1 MKGGDCLLILGI
13 DPGSYRAGYGL
24 VEKQGTLWTVHNHGV
39 LCAPRHS
46 GLPER
51 LKMIYE
57 QVMSLIE
64 QTKPQAAAVEEV
76 FVSRNVRTS
85 LVLGHTR
92 GVIVLAAAQ
101 CRVPVFEYSPREIKQ
116 SVTGNGGA
124 AKQQVRWMMGRLL
137 PFDMANVKEDAADAL
152 AVAYCHGVK
161 SQSVF
166 FS

>member
-1 MKGGDCLLILGI
+1 MLILGI

-24 VEKQGTLWTVHNHGV
+24 IEKQETRWAVHDQGV
-39 LCAPRHS
+39 LRAPKHS
-46 GLPER
+46 DLPTR
-51 LKMIYE
+51 LQMIYE

-64 QTKPQAAAVEEV
+64 QSKPRAAAVEEV
-76 FVSRNVRTS
+76 FVSRNARTS

-92 GVIVLAAAQ
+92 GVIILAAAQ

-124 AKQQVRWMMGRLL
+124 GKEQVQWMMGRLL
-137 PFDMANVKEDAADAL
+137 PFDMTHVEEDAADAL

-161 SQSVF
+161 SQSVS